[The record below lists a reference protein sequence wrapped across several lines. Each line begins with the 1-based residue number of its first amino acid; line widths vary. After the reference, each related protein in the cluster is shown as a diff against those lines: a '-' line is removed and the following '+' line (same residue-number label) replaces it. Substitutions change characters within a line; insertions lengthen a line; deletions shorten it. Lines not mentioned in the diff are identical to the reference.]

1 MTNNNLLK
9 GFRKRDTYNSLVG
22 YLDGGQ
28 ERMRYPNRLATQLAN
43 SYQLSNIVDSE
54 GESWFEQNKKQ
65 MSNFTKQQVQEVLIK
80 ENLQPGQT
88 FQQQEMKERQQ
99 PSQ

>member
-1 MTNNNLLK
+1 MTNHNLLK
-9 GFRKRDTYNSLVG
+9 GLRKRDTYNCLVG

-54 GESWFEQNKKQ
+54 VKRGLNKTKDRCPILQ
-65 MSNFTKQQVQEVLIK
+65 SNKFKK
-80 ENLQPGQT
+80 Y
-88 FQQQEMKERQQ
+88 
-99 PSQ
+99 